1 MMAVKLSKD
10 IEAEEWNFFL
20 RGSDNIVD
28 RK

>member
-10 IEAEEWNFFL
+10 IEYEEWSFFL
-20 RGSDNIVD
+20 RGSDNLYD